1 MKKLLIFL
9 IFNSLTSFGQ
19 NEPWSNTQ
27 LIEPLKLA
35 MIINEGNNIPKIIS
49 IGPGVVIKN
58 SIGAGECRFKEN
70 LDNLEQTL
78 LSLSKEK
85 EIIIYCGCCPFK
97 DCPNI
102 RPVYSLMNKLGF
114 INHKLLNVSNNI
126 KTDWIDKDYPTNE
139 IH

>member
-1 MKKLLIFL
+1 M
-9 IFNSLTSFGQ
+9 
-19 NEPWSNTQ
+19 
-27 LIEPLKLA
+27 
-35 MIINEGNNIPKIIS
+35 
-49 IGPGVVIKN
+49 IKN

-102 RPVYSLMNKLGF
+102 RPVFSLMNKLGF

-139 IH
+139 IY